1 MPDKSH
7 LLRLLQ
13 QNRLDEALTLGAH
26 LCDLFPRD
34 AEIWLLFAHVHARRG
49 AFNDVMDCCDK
60 AIALHPGNAGAHY
73 TRGVALQNLRRSRD
87 AEQSYRE
94 VLRIDPRQP
103 DARNN
108 LGLVLLDLGRAEEA
122 MDMFRDLSAGQ
133 KDRPT
138 TVLAHTNLALAL
150 MALDRYRDAEAS
162 ARNALALDPHYAPAL
177 DNLGC
182 ALREQGRVEEAIVQY
197 RHAVSRQPGFLAAH
211 HNLLFALNYCSRLDT
226 KAIFAE
232 HRRWAQLHADPLLEH
247 RGYDNE
253 RDAAKRLRVG
263 YVSPDFR
270 SHSVAFFL
278 EPLLAS
284 HDRSQFEVYCYSNVA
299 RPDAITDRLRELA
312 DRWRPIF
319 DRSDRQVVN
328 AVRED
333 RIDILVDLAGHGFGH
348 RLLVFARKPAPVQAT
363 WLGYPNTTG
372 MMAMDYRVTD
382 AWADPPGDSDTRHS
396 ETLLR
401 LPRGFLCYQPLP
413 DSPPVSELPSR
424 ATGRITFGCFNNSAK
439 ISAPVLDA
447 WSEILKAVPG
457 SRLLLKSRQL
467 RDPPLRRYYEC
478 EFQNRGVDPQR
489 VEMVG
494 RIESKHGHMDLYGR
508 VDIGLDPFP
517 YNGTTTS
524 CEALWMGVP
533 VVVLAGDR
541 HAGRVGVSLLTSVN
555 LTELI
560 AQTVP
565 EYQRIAVELARNPER
580 LAAYRSGMRDR
591 MRQSPLLDA
600 AGFTRA
606 MESAYRDMWRRWC
619 QGDPVESHRRIADQ
633 SE

>member
-1 MPDKSH
+1 MSDKSH
-7 LLRLLQ
+7 FLGLLQ
-13 QNRLDEALTLGAH
+13 QNRLDEALALGLH

-34 AEIWLLFAHVHARRG
+34 VEIWLLLAHVHARRG
-49 AFNDVMDCCDK
+49 AFNDVVVCCDK
-60 AIALHPGNAGAHY
+60 AIALHPRNAGAHY
-73 TRGVALQNLRRSRD
+73 IRGIALQNLRRSTD

-103 DARNN
+103 DALNN

-122 MDMFRDLSAGQ
+122 VDVFRDLSADQ
-133 KDRPT
+133 KDRST
-138 TVLAHTNLALAL
+138 AVMAHTNLALAL
-150 MALDRYRDAEAS
+150 MALDRYQDAEAS
-162 ARNALALDPHYAPAL
+162 ARKALALDPHYAPAL

-197 RHAVSRQPGFLAAH
+197 RHAISRQPGFLAAH
-211 HNLLFALNYCSRLDT
+211 HNLLFALNYCSNLDT
-226 KAIFAE
+226 KSIFAE
-232 HRRWAQLHADPLLEH
+232 HRRWAQLHADPLFEH
-247 RGYDNE
+247 RGYDNQ
-253 RDAAKRLRVG
+253 RDATRRLRIG

-299 RPDAITDRLRELA
+299 RPDTTTGRLRELA
-312 DRWRPIF
+312 DHWRPIF
-319 DRSDRQVVN
+319 DRSDQQVANV
-328 AVRED
+328 VRED

-348 RLLVFARKPAPVQAT
+348 RLLVFARKPAPVQVT

-372 MMAMDYRVTD
+372 MTAMAYRITD
-382 AWADPPGDSDTRHS
+382 AWVDPPGDSDTQHS

-401 LPRGFLCYQPLP
+401 LPHGFLCYQPLP
-413 DSPPVSELPSR
+413 DSPPVSELPSL
-424 ATGRITFGCFNNSAK
+424 ATGHITFGCFNNSAK

-467 RDPPLRRYYEC
+467 RDPSLRQRFES
-478 EFQNRGVDPQR
+478 EFQNRGIDPQR
-489 VEMVG
+489 VEMFG
-494 RIESKHGHMDLYGR
+494 RIESKYGHLDLYGK

-517 YNGTTTS
+517 YNGTTTT

-541 HAGRVGVSLLTSVN
+541 HAGRVGMSLLKSVN
-555 LTELI
+555 LSELI
-560 AQTVP
+560 AETVP
-565 EYQRIAVELARNPER
+565 EYQRIAVEFARNSER
-580 LAAYRSGMRDR
+580 LASYRSGMRDR
-591 MRQSPLLDA
+591 MQQAPLLDA
-600 AGFTRA
+600 AGFTRD
-606 MESAYRDMWRRWC
+606 MESAYRTMWRRWC
-619 QGDPVESHRRIADQ
+619 ESTPSDT
-633 SE
+633 S